1 MAIKYPAT
9 NEVSPNPLHQYASYT
24 YSWSLWWLNVSDF
37 NRLMDSKSATDAMT
51 WMPTNPRSFVVA
63 QDGGVYPERRQPGT
77 LGLNYHI
84 QTVQFDSVIAPN
96 KTSKSSNMIK
106 GSMTIL
112 EPYGVTLI
120 DTLIAASWDGRTYTN
135 YTENPYMLQLEFKGY
150 DDNGEEI
157 PKGESDVTTY
167 TKRFPIRLL
176 TMKVEVTTRGTEY
189 KIDFVPAGGHV
200 LQSTDLSTTPEIFN
214 ITAGTVGEFFKQ
226 LEEKFLNFQ
235 TDLIRNN
242 KATHGDGFFFKIDPE
257 ISKSKIVN
265 ETKVSL
271 AKANPKVKDIQL
283 DKSNFTIPRGTPIL
297 DIITKV
303 MAHSDFLIKEQLRL
317 EANAYENPASVDQTG
332 IFNAIKTTTKIEYGG
347 IDIDGNRQGPEVDV
361 RTNRYP
367 KLVTYNIQQYAMWS
381 VRRPEVPILY
391 TDTIPYTAKY
401 YNYLYTGLNTDIID
415 LKINFDSTY
424 YTAIMAFTSAKAAED
439 STEDTE
445 YEQLRQASR
454 DVLGLNPAIIS
465 KIHPQLASIPTIT
478 PVKYRYIV
486 GDRSV
491 TSGMN
496 VIDRPAA
503 QAAAD
508 VLKSIYTAQNQEMLA
523 LQLTIVGDPTL
534 IKQDDWLYIPDPE
547 SASDFNNWSISASTY
562 ARSNGHYPMDRGEV
576 IVRVNINSP
585 VDMDIDLENQGLAYP
600 QPQYSPSLFSGQY
613 KILTVNNKFA
623 NGKFEQV
630 LSLVRVMNDEAPT
643 AYSQAANT
651 GSRRTDGPVELGYNN
666 DQDLVPTN
674 PTNPL
679 GDYDPDNVSNEPL
692 PIDTSIPAGT
702 TLILNPS
709 GNPWEIQVNG
719 LGPRDDKQN
728 TE

>member
-1 MAIKYPAT
+1 M
-9 NEVSPNPLHQYASYT
+9 
-24 YSWSLWWLNVSDF
+24 SDF
-37 NRLMDSKSATDAMT
+37 NRLMDSKDATDAMT
-51 WMPTNPRSFVVA
+51 WMPTSPRSFVVA

-120 DTLIAASWDGRTYTN
+120 DTLIAASWDGKTYQN
-135 YTENPYMLQLEFKGY
+135 YCENPYMLQLEFKGY

-157 PKGESDVTTY
+157 SKSESDATTY

-189 KIDFVPAGGHV
+189 KIDFVPAGGHA
-200 LQSTDLSTTPEIFN
+200 LQSTELATTPEVFN
-214 ITAGTVGEFFKQ
+214 ITAGTVREFFKE
-226 LEEKFLNFQ
+226 LEEKFLNYQ
-235 TDLIRNN
+235 ISLINKN
-242 KATHGDGFFFKIDPE
+242 KATLGDGFFFKIDPE
-257 ISKSKIVN
+257 IADSKIVN

-303 MAHSDFLIKEQLRL
+303 MAHSDFLIQKQLRL
-317 EANAYENPASVDQTG
+317 EADAYENVASIDQTG

-347 IDIDGNRQGPEVDV
+347 IDLAGQRQSPDIDV

-367 KLVTYNIQQYAMWS
+367 KIVTYNIQQYAIWS
-381 VRRPEVPILY
+381 ARHPAVPTMY
-391 TDTIPYTAKY
+391 TDTIPYTQKY

-415 LKINFDSTY
+415 IKINFDSTY
-424 YTAIMAFTSAKAAED
+424 YTAILAFTSAKAAED

-445 YEQLRQASR
+445 YEQAQYSSR
-454 DVLGLNPAIIS
+454 DVVSLNPAIIS
-465 KIHPQLASIPTIT
+465 KIHPQLASIPTVAPI
-478 PVKYRYIV
+478 KYRFLV

-547 SASDFNNWSISASTY
+547 SASDFNDWSTSASTY
-562 ARSNGHYPMDRGEV
+562 AQNYGHIPMDRGEV

-600 QPQYSPSLFSGQY
+600 QPGYSPSLFSGQY

-630 LSLVRVMNDEAPT
+630 LSLVRIMNDEAPT
-643 AYSQAANT
+643 AYHQATNT
-651 GSRRTDGPVELGYNN
+651 GNREEGPVELGYNN

-674 PTNPL
+674 PNNPI
-679 GDYDPDNVSNEPL
+679 GDDYDPDNVGNNEAF
-692 PIDTSIPAGT
+692 PIDTSIPPGT

-709 GNPWEIQVNG
+709 SDAPWTTEVNG
-719 LGPRDDKQN
+719 DPRQ
-728 TE
+728 

>member
-1 MAIKYPAT
+1 MTIKYPAP
-9 NEVSPNPLHQYASYT
+9 NEVNPNPLHQYASYT

-51 WMPTNPRSFVVA
+51 WMPTNSRSFVVA

-120 DTLIAASWDGRTYTN
+120 DTLIAASWDGKTYQN
-135 YTENPYMLQLEFKGY
+135 YCENPYMLQLEFKGY

-200 LQSTDLSTTPEIFN
+200 LQSTELSTTPELFN
-214 ITAGTVGEFFKQ
+214 ITAGTVGEFFKE

-235 TDLIRNN
+235 VGLIAKN
-242 KATHGDGFFFKIDPE
+242 KATHGDGFFFKIDPG
-257 ISKSKIVN
+257 IRDSKIVN

-347 IDIDGNRQGPEVDV
+347 IDIDGNRQGPEIDV

-381 VRRPEVPILY
+381 VRRPEVPTLY
-391 TDTIPYTAKY
+391 TDTIPYTSKY

-424 YTAIMAFTSAKAAED
+424 YTAIMAFTAAKAAED

-445 YEQLRQASR
+445 YEQLQTTGRNVVS
-454 DVLGLNPAIIS
+454 LNPAIIS

-478 PVKYRYIV
+478 PVKYRFIV

-503 QAAAD
+503 QSAAD

-547 SASDFNNWSISASTY
+547 SASDFNNWSISASAY
-562 ARSNGHYPMDRGEV
+562 ARRNGHYPMDRGEV
-576 IVRVNINSP
+576 IVKVNINSP

-613 KILTVNNKFA
+613 KILTVNNRFA

-630 LSLVRVMNDEAPT
+630 LSLVRIMNDEAPNF
-643 AYSQAANT
+643 YNQATNT
-651 GSRRTDGPVELGYNN
+651 GNRRTDGPVEVGYNN

-674 PTNPL
+674 PNLPL
-679 GDYDPDNVSNEPL
+679 GDNYDPDNVSNEPIPIL
-692 PIDTSIPAGT
+692 DTNIPIDRES
-702 TLILNPS
+702 LL
-709 GNPWEIQVNG
+709 PWAIQVNG
-719 LGPRDDKQN
+719 DSRQ
-728 TE
+728 